1 MADILRGLKAGLAV
15 GLLMGF
21 LNTFALLVSDFPDFP
36 NWQHGLAFIIF
47 LGVPLALVQT
57 VIWLALGILFAILYD
72 KILANSLYKS
82 ALFSIGLAVLLIL
95 SFWLQFPKFLYYID
109 NDVNVVSL
117 VISFPL
123 FFIHDFFAGVSTTV
137 SSVGIIAYSFLGS
150 FLLGYFWNK
159 MEPKKAVS
167 KKK

>member
-1 MADILRGLKAGLAV
+1 MAAYLRGLKAGLAV

-21 LNTFALLVSDFPDFP
+21 LNTFALLVSDFP
-36 NWQHGLAFIIF
+36 NWQNVLAFIIF

-57 VIWLALGILFAILYD
+57 VIWLALGFLFAALYD
-72 KILANSLYKS
+72 KLPKNSLYKS
-82 ALFSIGLAVLLIL
+82 ALFSLGLAIILIL
-95 SFWLQFPKFLYYID
+95 SFWLQFPEFLYYID
-109 NDVNVVSL
+109 NDVNIVSL

-137 SSVGIIAYSFLGS
+137 SSVGIIAYSLLGS
-150 FLLGYFWNK
+150 FLLGYFYDK
-159 MEPKKAVS
+159 FGQEKAGT